1 LEWRSGVAVALDGR
15 IDAIPVD
22 SALTGVNA
30 GIVSGPKV
38 LSVSIF
44 VVPPTVSDAVQ
55 FQRGVETIVL
65 ITSYSEN
72 GLFIYS
78 VL

>member
-1 LEWRSGVAVALDGR
+1 
-15 IDAIPVD
+15 VD
-22 SALTGVNA
+22 A

-65 ITSYSEN
+65 ITSHSKMEY
-72 GLFIYS
+72 
-78 VL
+78 